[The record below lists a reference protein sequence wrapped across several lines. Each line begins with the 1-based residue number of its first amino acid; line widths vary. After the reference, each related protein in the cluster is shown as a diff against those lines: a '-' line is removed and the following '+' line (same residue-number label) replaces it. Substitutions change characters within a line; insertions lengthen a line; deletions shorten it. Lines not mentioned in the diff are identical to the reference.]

1 MKRRIVLD
9 WWHAADSALV
19 RTRHA
24 VVGGVAAAAYM
35 PGRQTDDID
44 IAVVARDVA
53 LAEAELRD
61 HEWKLVGQLDLV
73 DGTVWRDADGHELDL
88 ISLHDPWADEALEA
102 AAKNRISALP
112 TMPLPYLALMKLKA
126 GRLTDM
132 GDLSRMLGLASHPDR
147 RVTRE
152 LVGKYG
158 DAQDLEDLDQI
169 IVLGDLEV
177 GGGSS
182 SASP

>member
-1 MKRRIVLD
+1 
-9 WWHAADSALV
+9 
-19 RTRHA
+19 
-24 VVGGVAAAAYM
+24 
-35 PGRQTDDID
+35 
-44 IAVVARDVA
+44 
-53 LAEAELRD
+53 
-61 HEWKLVGQLDLV
+61 
-73 DGTVWRDADGHELDL
+73 
-88 ISLHDPWADEALEA
+88 
-102 AAKNRISALP
+102 
-112 TMPLPYLALMKLKA
+112 MKLNA

-169 IVLGDLEV
+169 IVLGDLEA